1 MTGDEFEQGMRMLIA
16 HWRAP
21 ELTDDE
27 ADALAR
33 ILAPYG
39 LDDLEAAIDLL
50 AEQPRQW
57 RPYPPDVGNALRT
70 VRRRSDEVAAAAAAA
85 LVPPEPPGEPARDP
99 HRWLD
104 AAREELARAVARRNT
119 KELTGANA

>member
-1 MTGDEFEQGMRMLIA
+1 MTGDELGQGLRLLVA

-39 LDDLEAAIDLL
+39 LDDLEAAVDLL
-50 AEQPRQW
+50 AQQPRQW
-57 RPYPPDVGNALRT
+57 RPYPPDVGDALRK

-85 LVPPEPPGEPARDP
+85 LLPSEPLGEPARDP
-99 HRWLD
+99 HRWIGV
-104 AAREELARAVARRNT
+104 AREELRRSVARRQT
-119 KELTGANA
+119 RELTGASA